1 MNLQSFILIRVL
13 PRWVAIS
20 ILLMSDLTASFL
32 ANHFALVARNWLGGA
47 VILHAHFAL
56 WPFLILLLIIF
67 GWQRLYQVAG
77 LNPANEIRQVVWA
90 VALVYLFVMGAA
102 FIVQSEHTISRGVL
116 LIGAV
121 GTILMVLFFRYLI
134 RGWFSRYDWWGE
146 PVLVLGAGLTGQA
159 VVRSLRSSRYL
170 GWRPVALL
178 DDDAS
183 RQGVEYSGVP
193 VVGTLG
199 DAPALARSMH
209 LRSAIVAMPGA
220 TMERLRVLELQ
231 CAKVFPQLII
241 LPNFCGYA
249 SMWVQPRDL
258 GGILGLEVQRNLLR
272 SYPRFSKRFF
282 DLLCCVLGLIAVVPL
297 TLFFAALIKF
307 SSSGPVFYGQERIGR
322 NGRPFRAWKFRS
334 MVKGADDLLK
344 EYLAKHPEF
353 QEEWNRDH
361 KLRND
366 PRITFVGHLLRK
378 TSLDE
383 LPQIWNVIRGEM
395 SLVGPRPIV
404 QAEIVKY
411 RDLFDLYV
419 QVRPGISGL
428 WQVSGRNDI
437 TYDERVNLDAAY
449 VRNWSI
455 WLDAWILIR
464 TVRVVVLGR
473 GAY

>member
-1 MNLQSFILIRVL
+1 MNLHGFILIRLL

-20 ILLMSDLTASFL
+20 ILLLSDLTAAFFANRL
-32 ANHFALVARNWLGGA
+32 ALEARDWLGGA
-47 VILHAHFAL
+47 VILQAHFAL
-56 WPFLILLLIIF
+56 WPFFILF
-67 GWQRLYQVAG
+67 VFVFAWQRLYQIAG
-77 LNPANEIRQVVWA
+77 LNPANEIRRVVWGSF
-90 VALVYLFVMGAA
+90 LVYLFVMGSA
-102 FIVQSEHTISRGVL
+102 FIVQSEHFISRGAL

-121 GTILMVLFFRYLI
+121 GTIFLVLLFRYII
-134 RGWFSRYDWWGE
+134 RGWLSRYDWWGE
-146 PVLVLGAGLTGQA
+146 PVLVLGAGLTGQT
-159 VVRSLRSSRYL
+159 VVRSLRRARYL

-193 VVGTLG
+193 VVGTLA
-199 DAPALARSMH
+199 DAPSLARSMH

-220 TMERLRVLELQ
+220 TMERLRLLELQ

-249 SMWVQPRDL
+249 SMWVQTRDL
-258 GGILGLEVQRNLLR
+258 GGILGLEVQRNLLM
-272 SYPRFSKRFF
+272 SWPRFSKRFF
-282 DLLCCVLGLIAVVPL
+282 DLVSCVLGLITVIPL
-297 TLFFAALIKF
+297 TIFFSALIKL
-307 SSSGPVFYGQERIGR
+307 SSAGPVFYSQERIGR
-322 NGRPFRAWKFRS
+322 NGKPFRAWKFRS
-334 MVKGADDLLK
+334 MIKDAEAALK
-344 EYLAKHPEF
+344 VYLVEHPEL
-353 QEEWNRDH
+353 QAEWERDH
-361 KLRND
+361 KLRDD
-366 PRITFVGHLLRK
+366 PRITFVGRILRK

-383 LPQIWNVIRGEM
+383 LPQIWNVIRGDM

-404 QAEIVKY
+404 HAEIVKY
-411 RDLFDLYV
+411 RDLFDLYA

-428 WQVSGRNDI
+428 WQVSGRNDT

-464 TVRVVVLGR
+464 TVRVVILGK